1 MNEFNIDKLIKVD
14 EWFIQGTNFSIS
26 IRYHF
31 HKGIKE
37 IGVEDNNNWCL
48 YATIFSKHPLFKKAC
63 ENKTDYDLE
72 LGNEIYSSFHGGCTY
87 YNKQRD
93 YVKIGCDY
101 NHIYDELFQRS
112 AEMPSEIISDAK
124 DLFDYMN
131 SFENKE
137 SK

>member
-14 EWFIQGTNFSIS
+14 EWLIQGTNFSVS
-26 IRYHF
+26 IRHHF

-37 IGVEDNNNWCL
+37 IRVEDVNNWCL

-63 ENKTDYDLE
+63 KNKKDYDLE
-72 LGNEIYSSFHGGCTY
+72 LGDELYRGFHGGCTY
-87 YNKQRD
+87 YNKQLD

-101 NHIYDELFQRS
+101 NHIWDELFQRS
-112 AEMPSEIISDAK
+112 TEMPSEIISDAK

-137 SK
+137 